1 MQPVKHSL
9 PRNDPAPSRWS
20 YRYQR
25 LMLTP
30 LFRLLLRAGVPFA
43 LAFGA
48 GLAYLSDDQRRMAL
62 VLVASDLRQEIETR
76 PEFMVKLLAVDG
88 AGAEI
93 EEQIREIFPH
103 DLPATSFDIDLEAV
117 REMIAGLP
125 GVADASVR
133 LRKGGVLLAEVV
145 ERQPAALWR
154 SRAGLVIV
162 DEQGV
167 IIGDLHWRG
176 ERPELPVIA
185 GDGADAV
192 VPEAIA
198 LHKAAEPLHGRLR
211 GLVRVGERRWDV
223 VLDREQ
229 RIMLPEQ
236 NPIGALERVIVLSD
250 LQDLLER
257 DLVAVDM
264 RLALRPTIRM
274 SDYAI
279 SKWWQTGDSVSG
291 DGTND

>member
-1 MQPVKHSL
+1 
-9 PRNDPAPSRWS
+9 
-20 YRYQR
+20 
-25 LMLTP
+25 MLTP

-133 LRKGGVLLAEVV
+133 LREGGVL
-145 ERQPAALWR
+145 
-154 SRAGLVIV
+154 
-162 DEQGV
+162 
-167 IIGDLHWRG
+167 
-176 ERPELPVIA
+176 
-185 GDGADAV
+185 
-192 VPEAIA
+192 
-198 LHKAAEPLHGRLR
+198 
-211 GLVRVGERRWDV
+211 
-223 VLDREQ
+223 
-229 RIMLPEQ
+229 
-236 NPIGALERVIVLSD
+236 
-250 LQDLLER
+250 
-257 DLVAVDM
+257 
-264 RLALRPTIRM
+264 
-274 SDYAI
+274 
-279 SKWWQTGDSVSG
+279 
-291 DGTND
+291 